1 MPTLIIN
8 FDRVN
13 NYLLNNGLAPLSDD
27 AEATVIALRAKIDAH
42 KDLPAPSKEQ
52 KEAIKVV
59 KAEALG
65 ITKFWQLEV
74 KYYRLNKIAQA
85 MIKDVEAHSV
95 SKKQG
100 EGMSESLQGIVDD
113 FDVAQGA
120 PNCRRIKPS
129 DDHRYEE

>member
-13 NYLLNNGLAPLSDD
+13 NYLLNNGLAPLSDE
-27 AEATVIALRAKIDAH
+27 AEATVIGLRAKIDAH

-59 KAEALG
+59 KAQALG
-65 ITKFWQLEV
+65 ITNFWKLEV
-74 KYYRLNKIAQA
+74 KYYRLNRIAQA
-85 MIKDVEAHSV
+85 MIEDVEANSV

-100 EGMSESLQGIVDD
+100 DGLSKSLHGIGDS

-120 PNCRRIKPS
+120 PNFRRVKPA
-129 DDHRYEE
+129 DDHR